1 MQVQNDAQP
10 YDTINITPMLDL
22 AYVLL
27 VIFILMTT
35 AGVQG
40 LTMNLPKPSDK
51 PSTEKHD
58 LKIVQVQ
65 EGGGVSINGVGVS
78 MVELQNQLMSAKSQ
92 DPKFSVMIK
101 GDAKAPY
108 AGIVSI
114 IDLVNKLEIENVG
127 LVTGRIG
134 T

>member
-40 LTMNLPKPSDK
+40 LTMNLPKPSNK

-58 LKIVQVQ
+58 IKIVQVQ
-65 EGGGVSINGVGVS
+65 QTGGVTINGAGVS
-78 MVELQNQLMSAKSQ
+78 MAELENQLNTAKAQ

-108 AGIVSI
+108 AGVIGV
-114 IDLVNKLEIENVG
+114 IDLVNKLQIENVG

>member
-40 LTMNLPKPSDK
+40 LTMNLPKPSNK

-58 LKIVQVQ
+58 IKIVQVQ
-65 EGGGVSINGVGVS
+65 ESGSVTINGVGVS
-78 MVELQNQLMSAKSQ
+78 MVELESQLLTAQSQ
-92 DPKFSVMIK
+92 DPKFNVMIK

-108 AGIVSI
+108 AGIISV
-114 IDLVNKLEIENVG
+114 IDLVNKLEIQSVG

>member
-40 LTMNLPKPSDK
+40 LTMNLPKPSNQ

-58 LKIVQVQ
+58 IKIVQVQ
-65 EGGGVSINGVGVS
+65 QSGSLTINGAGVS
-78 MVELQNQLMSAKSQ
+78 MSELESQLSSAKAQ

-101 GDAKAPY
+101 GEAKAPY
-108 AGIVSI
+108 AGIVSV
-114 IDLVNKLEIENVG
+114 IDLVNKLQIENVG